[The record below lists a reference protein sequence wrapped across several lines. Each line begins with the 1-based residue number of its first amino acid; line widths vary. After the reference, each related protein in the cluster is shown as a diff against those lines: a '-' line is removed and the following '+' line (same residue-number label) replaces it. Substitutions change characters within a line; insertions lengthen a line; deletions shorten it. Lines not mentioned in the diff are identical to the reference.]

1 MVKRTTARDRH
12 RRANGKDTQLP
23 SAPLS
28 EVVFELRWQLQP
40 GPFMLFDPLLM
51 PLLASFS
58 AAMERTGFSS
68 IQDVVHPQQAGSYGV
83 ARRFRKSTE
92 SPYPLMQIG
101 PGIFAANESAQYT
114 WKSYKQ
120 QVLDGAKALFASY
133 PASLGFPLHP
143 NYLELRYVDVFDN
156 AVLEH
161 TSLFDF
167 IETATSLHVKLPN
180 ELINPKLFWG
190 DATGRFA
197 LQRALRGKKDT
208 NFSIDIVPGQTTDTK
223 KNVIQLTS
231 KVMST
236 GVGVPVVTNTRAFL
250 VQLGRWLEFA
260 HSVTSPFFKEFILA
274 DVKRKFTLP

>member
-1 MVKRTTARDRH
+1 MVKKTAATIRH

-23 SAPLS
+23 SAPLA

-40 GPFMLFDPLLM
+40 GTFMPFDPLIM

-58 AAMERTGFSS
+58 SAMERTGFSS
-68 IQDVVHPQQAGSYGV
+68 IQDITHPQQTGPHGV
-83 ARRFRKSTE
+83 ARRFRKSAET
-92 SPYPLMQIG
+92 PFPLMQIG

-120 QVLDGAKALFASY
+120 QVMDGAKALFASY

-143 NYLELRYVDVFDN
+143 IYLELRYVDVFDK
-156 AVLEH
+156 AVLGH

-167 IETATSLHVKLPN
+167 IEKATLLRFKLPN

-197 LQRALRGKKDT
+197 FQRALRGRKDT
-208 NFSIDIVPGQTTDTK
+208 NFTIDIVPGQINDIK
-223 KNVIQLTS
+223 KDVIQLTS
-231 KVMST
+231 KVMSS
-236 GVGVPVVTNTRAFL
+236 GVGVPVVSNTRAFL
-250 VQLGRWLEFA
+250 AQLGAWLEFA

-274 DVKRKFTLP
+274 DIKRKFTLP